1 MKKNALSCCLLE
13 FNVAPFH
20 LQRSAFG
27 FVQDLLGGAH
37 FAPGILCVLGLIFSC
52 RQHLESFG
60 SGLVRGFFV
69 SWTFFFPQNSWFNVV
84 EGFLLCFFFVL
95 FLYLSFIFLL
105 NKQKPF
111 TNRILSYGH
120 MQELCLNTSVFCG
133 RLNEAELHIVENI
146 WVRHNVSLFL
156 HPIQAPMGHGC
167 RAPCYSAGFVQH
179 CQQHGWHLWAELQ
192 QKQSCCL

>member
-69 SWTFFFPQNSWFNVV
+69 FWTFFSPKIVDLM
-84 EGFLLCFFFVL
+84 LLKTFCCVSSLFVL

-105 NKQKPF
+105 TKQKPPF
-111 TNRILSYGH
+111 TSRILSYGH
-120 MQELCLNTSVFCG
+120 TQS
-133 RLNEAELHIVENI
+133 
-146 WVRHNVSLFL
+146 
-156 HPIQAPMGHGC
+156 
-167 RAPCYSAGFVQH
+167 FV
-179 CQQHGWHLWAELQ
+179 
-192 QKQSCCL
+192 